1 MWKVHSCSL
10 EMKGQKRLM
19 WVWLR
24 SFWPMSYHLECLL
37 SEWIFRWI
45 QRFWTSGTALFAH
58 QENRKGLSRII
69 WSEDSVALESRNFG
83 NYGRSEKKAV
93 PQMVWTCLLVD
104 EPFGL
109 NSPRNSGENS
119 NRMVH
124 PQPKMFIP
132 FLNIRSE
139 TKIRDLICNGWL
151 KQIRV
156 LDFRIPR
163 IYSFRSSKQ

>member
-132 FLNIRSE
+132 FLNILSE
-139 TKIRDLICNGWL
+139 TKIRDLICNEWL

>member
-10 EMKGQKRLM
+10 EIKGQRRLM
-19 WVWLR
+19 WVFLAYELPLGVLTIWMDFSVDSTVLDK
-24 SFWPMSYHLECLL
+24 WNC
-37 SEWIFRWI
+37 
-45 QRFWTSGTALFAH
+45 TFAH
-58 QENRKGLSRII
+58 QENRKRLSRII

-83 NYGRSEKKAV
+83 NYGRSEKKAG

-139 TKIRDLICNGWL
+139 TKIRDLICNEWL